1 MPPILLLIWSDRLY
15 SPCRCCCIRN
25 LKEDSC
31 AASCNQDPCGSWRK
45 SVAAMPQYGIKGET
59 TVTQTSGTI
68 SYLQYG
74 KGENRAKELSINA
87 IDNYYLKY
95 LQLLN
100 NTAMKYDIFISY
112 RRKGGSERAEL
123 LKAIL
128 ENRGYKGSRVFM
140 DTHSLLGGD
149 FKKRI
154 KDAISQS
161 VNVIVLITEGC
172 FDNIK
177 DEDYWIFEISEAMA
191 LKKNIIPVFFDG
203 IKSINEKNLP
213 LMLTELPY
221 QNSVSYNHE
230 FADAFY
236 SKLCSFLI
244 KDKDYINRI
253 HKTYIFITCA
263 IVTIIAVST
272 VLYNTYCN
280 DDSKTE
286 TECIHVTNGV
296 DLGLPSGTIW
306 SKCNVGANDEYDSGA
321 FYTWGSTTP
330 TEIQKKTTLESS
342 ENIIGTSYDAASLAL
357 GQEWRL
363 PTEKQLAELISS
375 CKWDWCNKDGQ
386 VGYMVTGPNGNSM
399 FLPAAGCIIGG
410 ESKYKRQFGYYW
422 TGESNPEDKTLA
434 KELLFGLGEI
444 NIESGRKNV
453 GRSIRAVYAK
463 K

>member
-1 MPPILLLIWSDRLY
+1 
-15 SPCRCCCIRN
+15 
-25 LKEDSC
+25 
-31 AASCNQDPCGSWRK
+31 
-45 SVAAMPQYGIKGET
+45 
-59 TVTQTSGTI
+59 
-68 SYLQYG
+68 
-74 KGENRAKELSINA
+74 
-87 IDNYYLKY
+87 
-95 LQLLN
+95 
-100 NTAMKYDIFISY
+100 MKYDIFISY

-128 ENRGYKGSRVFM
+128 EKRGYKGSRVFM

-149 FKKRI
+149 FKKKI

-177 DEDYWIFEISEAMA
+177 DEDYWIFEISEAVA

-203 IKSINEKNLP
+203 INNIKEKNLP
-213 LMLTELPY
+213 MALTELPY
-221 QNSVSYNHE
+221 QNAVSYNHE

-244 KDKDYINRI
+244 KDKDYINEKN
-253 HKTYIFITCA
+253 KTYIFITCA
-263 IVTIIAVST
+263 IVTIIAISIGI
-272 VLYNTYCN
+272 YNKYGN

-286 TECIHVTNGV
+286 TECLQVTNGV

-306 SKCNVGANDEYDSGA
+306 SKCNIGANDEYGYGA
-321 FYTWGSTTP
+321 FYTWGSITSTGMH
-330 TEIQKKTTLESS
+330 KKTTFDIPG
-342 ENIIGTSYDAASLAL
+342 NIIGTSYDAASLAL

-363 PTEKQLAELISS
+363 PTEKQVAELIAS

-386 VGYMVTGPNGNSM
+386 VGYLVTGPNGKSM
-399 FLPAAGCIIGG
+399 FLPAAGCIIGDG
-410 ESKYKRQFGYYW
+410 IKYERQFGYYW
-422 TGESNPEDKTLA
+422 TGESNPEDKTMA

-463 K
+463 E